1 MQRAGQGHRAA
12 VAYLV
17 RAAAKYG
24 SGVAGAAA
32 AHVSAEVCNQHSGK
46 ERTPGRGKKA
56 SGRPYSEQAGVG
68 RACQICREEREG
80 RIGRIEG
87 GDTCAVGEGA
97 RGQGKGAKRM
107 PRYEG

>member
-32 AHVSAEVCNQHSGK
+32 AHVSVRKCATSIVGKRGLPGEEKRPQDDLTASRLESGGHARFV
-46 ERTPGRGKKA
+46 E
-56 SGRPYSEQAGVG
+56 
-68 RACQICREEREG
+68 
-80 RIGRIEG
+80 RIER
-87 GDTCAVGEGA
+87 VE
-97 RGQGKGAKRM
+97 
-107 PRYEG
+107 